1 MTHSSRSSVPV
12 QIIDN
17 EKEAGYTNT
26 DSEGNFTFKLI
37 LADSGSHKILAST
50 GTEHSTPW
58 TISRTVHKDVVQ
70 DFEIYANGPYPS
82 GLDTKYI
89 IFTGISDNQFLEL
102 VPKYPAG
109 ETPPRSLSVTLDSVL
124 TMKNTTQSITI
135 AYSDEGTLGHT
146 WQCRYKTEEGIEAVD
161 EQIIQ
166 GSRGWTTITF
176 THPNIVSATLIPRTG
191 LAMHIH
197 KCLMTVDSI

>member
-26 DSEGNFTFKLI
+26 DSEGNFTFTLN
-37 LADSGSHKILAST
+37 LADSGSHQILAST

-89 IFTGISDNQFLEL
+89 IFTGISDNLFLEL

-109 ETPPRSLSVTLDSVL
+109 ETPPRSLSVAGESVL
-124 TMKNTTQSITI
+124 TMKNTTHSITI
-135 AYSDEGTLGHT
+135 AYSDEGILGYT
-146 WQCRYKTEEGIEAVD
+146 WQCRYKTEDEIEAVD
-161 EQIIQ
+161 ERIIQ
-166 GSRGWTTITF
+166 GSSGWTTITF
-176 THPNIVSATLIPRTG
+176 THPRIASVTLIGRTN
-191 LAMHIH
+191 LRMHIH

>member
-26 DSEGNFTFKLI
+26 DPEGNFTFTLN
-37 LADSGSHKILAST
+37 LADSGSHEILAST

-89 IFTGISDNQFLEL
+89 VFTGTSDNRFLEL

-109 ETPPRSLSVTLDSVL
+109 ETPLRSLSIAGESVL
-124 TMKNTTQSITI
+124 TMKNTTHSITI
-135 AYSDEGTLGHT
+135 AYSDLGLRWHT
-146 WQCRYKTEEGIEAVD
+146 WQCRYKTEDGDDAVD
-161 EQIIQ
+161 ERIIQ
-166 GSRGWTTITF
+166 AQQDWTTITF
-176 THPNIVSATLIPRTG
+176 THPHIASVTVTPDTL